1 MNKIDILEDYPYF
14 CETQMA
20 LKFFNTKSQNKRF
33 NYLPRYY
40 DERKERL
47 ALKKK
52 QLEAAENLSEEDR
65 KSLLREQFKD
75 SWSLGRTRQQAK
87 YQANYRTLILIGFLI
102 VLGYF
107 VFNGIEGIQSVIYK
121 IMN

>member
-1 MNKIDILEDYPYF
+1 
-14 CETQMA
+14 MA
-20 LKFFNTKSQNKRF
+20 LKFFNTKSQHKRF
-33 NYLPRYY
+33 DYLPRYY

-52 QLEAAENLSEEDR
+52 QFESADKLSEEDR
-65 KSLLREQFKD
+65 KSLLREQFRD
-75 SWSLGRTRQQAK
+75 SWSMGRTRQQAN
-87 YQANYRTLILIGFLI
+87 YQANFRTLILIGVLV

-107 VFNGIEGIQSVIYK
+107 IFNGIEGIQSVIYK